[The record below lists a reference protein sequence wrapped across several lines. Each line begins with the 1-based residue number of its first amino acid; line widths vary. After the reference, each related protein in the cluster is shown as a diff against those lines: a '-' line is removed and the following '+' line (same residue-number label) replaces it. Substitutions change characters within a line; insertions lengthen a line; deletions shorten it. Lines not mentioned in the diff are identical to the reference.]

1 VTPEE
6 MLQELQAAALG
17 WPDRLLALGAGL
29 AEEGRG
35 LGALLAA
42 ERVYTGRSGRGTLG
56 RSIRGRAT
64 AGPSVVEVE
73 WTAGEAGTP
82 AADYARVQELGT
94 AGLPGGGIRPRR
106 GRFLA
111 IPTALATAGGL
122 TSPREVQNPRWI
134 PRKAGGWFVVGP
146 AGVLFV
152 LHPGPITLPA
162 KGYLR
167 DAVAEVVR
175 VVPQRLPLAVLM
187 GLEAA

>member
-1 VTPEE
+1 MVHPPAFPAP
-6 MLQELQAAALG
+6 LAPVAAHQAYWAQSGLDRALLVQPAHYGFDHSALLDALAACPNTRG
-17 WPDRLLALGAGL
+17 VGL
-29 AEEGRG
+29 ADGRVSPS
-35 LGALLAA
+35 ALEALA
-42 ERVYTGRSGRGTLG
+42 
-56 RSIRGRAT
+56 
-64 AGPSVVEVE
+64 
-73 WTAGEAGTP
+73 EAGVVALRFSDFP
-82 AADYARVQELGT
+82 A
-94 AGLPGGGIRPRR
+94 PGGGIRPRR

>member
-1 VTPEE
+1 MTPEE

-17 WPDRLLALGAGL
+17 WPDRLLALASGL

-82 AADYARVQELGT
+82 AADYARAQELGAT
-94 AGLPGGGIRPRR
+94 IRPRR
-106 GRFLA
+106 ARFLA
-111 IPTALATAGGL
+111 IPTSLATAGGL